1 MKLLVQAF
9 EDEAAPARRLAEALG
24 APFAAIALHRFPD
37 GEALP
42 TVSGA
47 GETVVVYRSL
57 DRPDAKLMPLLL
69 AAEAWRGAGVRRL
82 VLVAP
87 YLCYLRQDAR
97 FRPGQPIS
105 RDVIAALIG
114 PRFDRIVT
122 VAPHLHRTRDLATTF
137 GTRATVLSA
146 ADALARALS
155 DGETDTPIVI
165 GPDEESEPS
174 AAALAERLEAPHA
187 TLRKIRR
194 GDREVALTLP
204 ADLDVAGRRVVL
216 ADDVCSSG
224 ATLAEAARALA
235 SRGARHIEAAIA
247 HGLYDEATLAALSAA
262 GVARIVASD
271 SCAHPGPSAPLAQ
284 TLAQGLNLD
293 LSGDPDR

>member
-9 EDEAAPARRLAEALG
+9 EDEAAPAQSLADALG
-24 APFAAIALHRFPD
+24 APFAPIALHRFPD

-47 GETVVVYRSL
+47 GETVIVYRSL

-105 RDVIAALIG
+105 RDVIAGLIG

-122 VAPHLHRTRDLATTF
+122 VAPHLHRTRDLAVAF

-146 ADALARALS
+146 ADALAAALA
-155 DGETDTPIVI
+155 DGAADTPVVV
-165 GPDEESEPS
+165 GPDVESEPS
-174 AAALAERLEAPHA
+174 AAALAERLGAPHA
-187 TLRKIRR
+187 TLRKIRH
-194 GDREVALTLP
+194 GDREVALTVP

-224 ATLAEAARALA
+224 ATLAAAAVALAARGAVRVEAAV
-235 SRGARHIEAAIA
+235 A
-247 HGLYDEATLAALSAA
+247 HGLYDAVALSALREA
-262 GVARIVASD
+262 GVARIVATD
-271 SCAHPGPSAPLAQ
+271 SCAHPGPSAALAP
-284 TLAQGLNLD
+284 TLAQALKADLVGDLD
-293 LSGDPDR
+293 R

>member
-9 EDEAAPARRLAEALG
+9 DDEAAPAQRLAEALG
-24 APFAAIALHRFPD
+24 APFASIALHRFPD

-47 GETVVVYRSL
+47 GETVIVYRSL

-105 RDVIAALIG
+105 RDVIASLIG

-122 VAPHLHRTRDLATTF
+122 VAPHLHRTRDLAAAFATS
-137 GTRATVLSA
+137 ATVLSA
-146 ADALARALS
+146 ADALAGAVAGGAA
-155 DGETDTPIVI
+155 DIPIVI
-165 GPDEESEPS
+165 GPDVESEPVV
-174 AAALAERLEAPHA
+174 AALAGRLGAPFT
-187 TLRKIRR
+187 TLRKIRN
-194 GDREVALTLP
+194 GDSDVALTAP

-224 ATLAEAARALA
+224 ATLAAAARALIA
-235 SRGARHIEAAIA
+235 RGATLVEAAVA
-247 HGLYDEATLAALSAA
+247 HGLYDEPALSALRQA
-262 GVARIVASD
+262 GVARIVATD
-271 SCAHPGPSAPLAQ
+271 SCAHPGPSVALAH
-284 TLAQGLNLD
+284 TLAQALKSDLAGDLD
-293 LSGDPDR
+293 R